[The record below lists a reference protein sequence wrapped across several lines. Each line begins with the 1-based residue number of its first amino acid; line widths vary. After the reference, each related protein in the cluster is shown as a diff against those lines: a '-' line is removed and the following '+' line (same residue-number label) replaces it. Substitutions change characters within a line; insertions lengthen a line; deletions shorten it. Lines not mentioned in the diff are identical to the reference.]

1 MEKKESEFVAY
12 SVLSKNECGKGT
24 YTLYVQSICVEG
36 RYMIMFMSDD
46 REELKEVADRI
57 NEVRHSIYKNRR
69 DKENI
74 EAYVV
79 WAKGEIIVIK
89 KYYEDRDY
97 TKEICILKL
106 VEYLE
111 KNDWSTEWLI
121 NDYAIYIDEWIADRE
136 RIINVFNESLKER
149 NSYALEKAIEE
160 KEAELRELKCI
171 KYLIKNSYKLIER
184 EDK

>member
-12 SVLSKNECGKGT
+12 SVLSENECGKGT
-24 YTLYVQSICVEG
+24 YTLYVQSIRVEG

-79 WAKGEIIVIK
+79 WAKGEIIMLMSTIYTYQENKRGYWEYDVKIIEKMYEDAYEIIERKMKPIRVPELEEFEVAIDIFDKKYILKGDDGRIMISEDDDGDLYVSVMNTERIK
-89 KYYEDRDY
+89 KE
-97 TKEICILKL
+97 
-106 VEYLE
+106 
-111 KNDWSTEWLI
+111 
-121 NDYAIYIDEWIADRE
+121 
-136 RIINVFNESLKER
+136 
-149 NSYALEKAIEE
+149 
-160 KEAELRELKCI
+160 
-171 KYLIKNSYKLIER
+171 ER

>member
-12 SVLSKNECGKGT
+12 SVLSENECGKGT
-24 YTLYVQSICVEG
+24 YTLYVQSIRVEG

-79 WAKGEIIVIK
+79 WAKGEIINMGILKDYIEKKRTEKEIEDLVFIYENCNILNADAIRERLK
-89 KYYEDRDY
+89 PIIDKYYE
-97 TKEICILKL
+97 
-106 VEYLE
+106 
-111 KNDWSTEWLI
+111 S
-121 NDYAIYIDEWIADRE
+121 
-136 RIINVFNESLKER
+136 
-149 NSYALEKAIEE
+149 EE
-160 KEAELRELKCI
+160 K
-171 KYLIKNSYKLIER
+171 
-184 EDK
+184 